1 MAVLSSFHPAVA
13 NWFSRTF
20 DAPTPPQVEAW
31 PAIQAQQHV
40 LIAAPTGSGKT
51 LAAFLAAIDQLVR
64 EGVEGNGLTD
74 ETHIVYVSPLKALSN
89 DIQRNLE
96 SPIAGIRAELEV
108 LGLPDVDIRTFV
120 RTGDTPQSERAAM
133 RKRPPHIV
141 VTTPESLYIL
151 LGSESGRKMLA
162 TTRTVIVDEIH
173 AMVGTKRGL
182 HLALSLERLEA
193 LAGRK
198 LTRVGLSATQ
208 KPIEEV
214 ARFLVGTHQVAADG
228 LADCTIIDSGHIRE
242 RDLQVEIPPAPLEAV
257 MSGEVWMLVYDRLA
271 ELVAEHRTTLIFV
284 NTRRYA
290 ERIARYL
297 SERIGAER
305 VTAHHGSMSKEL
317 RFDAESRLKKG
328 ELKALVATASL
339 ELGIDIGDVDLV
351 CQIGSPRSIAAFLQR
366 VGRSGHSVG
375 GTPKGRLFPLSRDD
389 LVECAAL
396 LDSVRRGELDR
407 LRIPEKPLDVLAQQ
421 IVAEVGA
428 REWNESELF
437 DLFRRAWPYRAL
449 GRDEFDEV
457 VRMLA
462 EGFTTRRGRHGA
474 LIYHDAVNHELRGR
488 RNARLTALTSG
499 GTIPD
504 NADYQVILEPQAT
517 FVGTVN
523 EDFAI
528 ESLQG
533 DIFQLGNVSYRILRV
548 EQGRVRVEDAQGQP
562 PTIPF
567 WLGEAP
573 GRSDELSVSVSR
585 LRKEIEQR
593 LEAGEMTAAAAAN
606 ETPPATRATNTS
618 AANTAPPATPA
629 TNTSAA
635 NTAPPA
641 TRATNTS
648 AADTAPPATR
658 ATNTSAANTAPRPA
672 RTTNTTAA
680 DAAPLTTHANTA
692 AGANATTPPTTAADG
707 LKFFS
712 PAVAS
717 ALSPALT
724 WLVNEVGLQA
734 PAAIQLVSY
743 LSAARAALGALPTR
757 DTLIFERFF
766 DETGGMQLVIHSPF
780 GSRINRAWGLALRK
794 RFCRSF
800 NFEIQAAAT
809 EDTIILSLTTVHSF
823 ELIDVARYLHSNTV
837 RPLLVQA
844 LCAAPMFPA
853 RWRWTATIALALPRF
868 RGGKKVAPQLARMAA
883 EDLLTAVFPDQVAC
897 AENLPGELEI
907 PDHPLIR
914 QTVHDCLEE
923 AMDIEGFEQLL
934 RGLEGGTIR
943 VIARDL
949 TEPSPLALEVLS
961 ARPYA
966 FLDDAPLEERRT
978 QAVMSR
984 RWLDPES
991 AADIGK
997 LDPDAI
1003 QRVRDEAWPDATN
1016 ADELHDALSWLTF
1029 LTDAEVQRQPGWPD
1043 LTDSLAKER
1052 RATRLSTRANTATT
1066 APVARDTLISTP
1078 AATTAP
1084 AARDTLISTPA
1095 ATTAP
1100 AAHDTLISTPAPAA
1114 HDTLTS
1120 TPAPATTPA
1129 ATADDHTLWVT
1140 AERLP
1145 LFRALFPNA
1154 TLHPH
1159 VEVPTTYDK
1168 QWTREDALVEV
1179 IRGRLQGVGPTT
1191 SSAIA
1196 ASLGLPVTSIETALA
1211 ALQAEGFA
1219 MRGQFTPGAIAD
1231 GEWCERRLLA
1241 RIHRY
1246 TVKRLRAEIEPVE
1259 ARDFLR
1265 FLFEWQRVTPEGR
1278 MEGPDAVAAIL
1289 GQLEGFEAPASA
1301 WETEILPHRISE
1313 YEPAWLDEQC
1323 LAGRFVWTRLAR
1335 RKSDSERNAA
1345 PVRGTPIVLL
1355 ARRNARVW
1363 SSLSGT
1369 LDATNLSSRAQVVAD
1384 YIRMHGAS
1392 FFDEIADGAGLLPTQ
1407 VEEALAE
1414 LVALGVVN
1422 SDSFGGLR
1430 ALLIPSD
1437 RRRPAAGGRRK
1448 RRIAL
1453 FGMDAAG
1460 RWALVRK
1467 PSPAE
1472 VDPDAG
1478 TDADAAAHIEHVA
1491 RTLLKRWGVV
1501 FWRLLAR
1508 EADWL
1513 PPWRDLLMCYRRLE
1527 ARGEIRGGR
1536 FVAGFTG
1543 EQYAAPEA
1551 IGLLRD
1557 TRRKAYSGAYVSLSG
1572 ADPLNLVGIL
1582 TPGSRLPS
1590 LSGNRILYR
1599 DGIPVA
1605 VFAGSEVKFLE
1616 SLEPKEQWE
1625 AQNLLLRRHVPA
1637 VLADL
1642 A

>member
-1 MAVLSSFHPAVA
+1 VAVLSSFHPAVA
-13 NWFSRTF
+13 NWFNRTF
-20 DAPTPPQVEAW
+20 DAPTAPQEQAW
-31 PAIQAQQHV
+31 PAIQAQRHV

-51 LAAFLAAIDQLVR
+51 LAAFLAAIEQLVR
-64 EGVEGNGLTD
+64 EGAEGRGLAD

-89 DIQRNLE
+89 DIRRNLE
-96 SPIAGIRAELEV
+96 APLAGIRDELQA

-120 RTGDTPQSERAAM
+120 RTGDTPQHERTAM

-151 LGSESGRKMLA
+151 LGSESGRKMLS

-208 KPIEEV
+208 KPIEDV
-214 ARFLVGTHQVAADG
+214 ARFLVGARQVDAEG
-228 LADCTIIDSGHIRE
+228 RADCTIIDSGHIRD
-242 RDLQVEIPPAPLEAV
+242 RDLQIEIPLAPLEAV
-257 MSGEVWMLVYDRLA
+257 MSGDVWLQIYDRLA

-284 NTRRYA
+284 NTRRHS
-290 ERIARYL
+290 ERIARHL
-297 SERIGAER
+297 SERIGASL
-305 VTAHHGSMSKEL
+305 VTAHHGSMAKEL
-317 RFDAESRLKKG
+317 RFDAESRLKNG
-328 ELKALVATASL
+328 QLKALVATASL

-366 VGRSGHSVG
+366 VGRSGHSIG

-389 LVECAAL
+389 LVECTAL

-407 LRIPEKPLDVLAQQ
+407 LAIPAKPLDVLAQQ

-428 REWNESELF
+428 RDWDETSLF
-437 DLFRRAWPYRAL
+437 DLYRGAYPYRAIE
-449 GRDEFDEV
+449 RAEFDEV

-474 LIYHDAVNHELRGR
+474 LIYHDAVNRQLRGR
-488 RNARLTALTSG
+488 RGARLTALTSG

-504 NADYQVILEPQAT
+504 NADYQVVLEPQAT

-573 GRSDELSVSVSR
+573 GRSDELSSSVSR
-585 LRKEIEQR
+585 LRQEMDTR
-593 LEAGEMTAAAAAN
+593 LAEGDLE
-606 ETPPATRATNTS
+606 
-618 AANTAPPATPA
+618 
-629 TNTSAA
+629 
-635 NTAPPA
+635 
-641 TRATNTS
+641 
-648 AADTAPPATR
+648 
-658 ATNTSAANTAPRPA
+658 
-672 RTTNTTAA
+672 
-680 DAAPLTTHANTA
+680 
-692 AGANATTPPTTAADG
+692 
-707 LKFFS
+707 
-712 PAVAS
+712 
-717 ALSPALT
+717 PALR
-724 WLVNEVGLQA
+724 WLVDEVGIQA
-734 PAAIQLVSY
+734 PAAAQLVSY

-757 DTLIFERFF
+757 DNIIFERFF
-766 DETGGMQLVIHSPF
+766 DEAGGMQLVIHSPF
-780 GSRINRAWGLALRK
+780 GSRVNRAWGLALRK

-800 NFEIQAAAT
+800 NFELQAAAT
-809 EDTIILSLTTVHSF
+809 EDTIILSLTTAHSF
-823 ELIDVARYLHSNTV
+823 DLADVARYLHSNTA

-853 RWRWTATIALALPRF
+853 RWRWAATIALALPRF
-868 RGGKKVAPQLARMAA
+868 RGGKKIAPQLARMAA
-883 EDLLTAVFPDQVAC
+883 EDLLASVFPDQVAC

-907 PDHPLIR
+907 PDHPLVR
-914 QTVHDCLEE
+914 QTIRDCLEE
-923 AMDIEGFEQLL
+923 AMDVEGFEQLL
-934 RGLEGGTIR
+934 RGLESGAIH
-943 VIARDL
+943 VLARDL
-949 TEPSPLALEVLS
+949 TEPSPLALEVLT

-984 RWLDPES
+984 RWLDPET

-997 LDPDAI
+997 LDPEAI

-1016 ADELHDALSWLTF
+1016 ADELHDALLWLTY
-1029 LTDAEVQRQPGWPD
+1029 LTDAEVQRQPGWPE
-1043 LTDSLAKER
+1043 LLEILAKQR
-1052 RATRLSTRANTATT
+1052 RVTRLTNG
-1066 APVARDTLISTP
+1066 
-1078 AATTAP
+1078 AAAGP
-1084 AARDTLISTPA
+1084 NASAGP
-1095 ATTAP
+1095 P
-1100 AAHDTLISTPAPAA
+1100 
-1114 HDTLTS
+1114 
-1120 TPAPATTPA
+1120 
-1129 ATADDHTLWVT
+1129 TLWLT
-1140 AERLP
+1140 AERQP
-1145 LFRALFPNA
+1145 LFRALFPQGS
-1154 TLHPH
+1154 TTPSI
-1159 VEVPTTYDK
+1159 EVPAAHEK
-1168 QWTREDALVEV
+1168 QWTTDEALVEV
-1179 IRGRLQGVGPTT
+1179 VRGRLEGVGPTT
-1191 SSAIA
+1191 SLAIA
-1196 ASLGLPVTSIETALA
+1196 NSLGFPVSRIDAALA
-1211 ALQAEGFA
+1211 VLQAEGSV
-1219 MRGQFTPGAIAD
+1219 MRGQFTPGAAAES
-1231 GEWCERRLLA
+1231 EWCERRLLA

-1278 MEGPDAVAAIL
+1278 MEGPDSVGAIL
-1289 GQLEGFEAPASA
+1289 AQLEGFEAPASA
-1301 WETEILPHRISE
+1301 WETEVLPTRITE

-1323 LAGRFVWTRLAR
+1323 LAGRFVWTRLAQ
-1335 RKSDSERNAA
+1335 RKSDSERSAA

-1355 ARRNARVW
+1355 ARRNIRVW
-1363 SSLSGT
+1363 SSLTGPVDS
-1369 LDATNLSSRAQVVAD
+1369 TNLSSKAQAVAD
-1384 YIRMHGAS
+1384 YIRTHGAS
-1392 FFDEIADGAGLLPTQ
+1392 FFDEIAEGTHLLPTQ
-1407 VEEALAE
+1407 AEEALAE
-1414 LVALGVVN
+1414 LVALGVIN

-1430 ALLIPSD
+1430 ALLVPAD

-1460 RWALVRK
+1460 RWALVRRQ
-1467 PSPAE
+1467 PLSDTEEGPA
-1472 VDPDAG
+1472 DQQPNRP
-1478 TDADAAAHIEHVA
+1478 AARLQDEETIEHVA
-1491 RTLLKRWGVV
+1491 RALLRRWGVV

-1543 EQYAAPEA
+1543 EQYALPEA

-1557 TRRKAYSGAYVSLSG
+1557 TRRKPHSQHHVSLSG

-1582 TPGSRLPS
+1582 TPGQRLPA
-1590 LSGNRILYR
+1590 LSGNRVLYR
-1599 DGIPVA
+1599 DGIPIA
-1605 VFAGSEVKFLE
+1605 VFAGGEVRFLE
-1616 SLEPKEQWE
+1616 KLEAKEQWE

-1637 VLADL
+1637 VLSDL